1 MHGWALA
8 LFSTYNREVQ
18 APAHAAF
25 RAGSRSIT
33 GRQGGAAQ
41 GGQQATGNRGAGAG
55 SNAGSSAG
63 SNAGAGAGDRCRAAQ
78 KKKRRGLGPAAA

>member
-8 LFSTYNREVQ
+8 LFSTCDREVQ

-25 RAGSRSIT
+25 RAGSRSVT

-63 SNAGAGAGDRCRAAQ
+63 SNAGAGPAIGAGRRRR
-78 KKKRRGLGPAAA
+78 KKGGA